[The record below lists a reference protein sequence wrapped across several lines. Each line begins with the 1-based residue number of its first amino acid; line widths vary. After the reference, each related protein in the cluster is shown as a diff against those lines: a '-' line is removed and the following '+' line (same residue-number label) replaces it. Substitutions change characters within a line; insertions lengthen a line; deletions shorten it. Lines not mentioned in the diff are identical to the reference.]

1 MSSSLMGGSGQTEPA
16 LAMRESSVVEEWA
29 EGEQVRLEDISV
41 SKSLYNYHRAEEA
54 PITVRMI

>member
-1 MSSSLMGGSGQTEPA
+1 MGGSGQTEPA

>member
-54 PITVRMI
+54 PLTMELL